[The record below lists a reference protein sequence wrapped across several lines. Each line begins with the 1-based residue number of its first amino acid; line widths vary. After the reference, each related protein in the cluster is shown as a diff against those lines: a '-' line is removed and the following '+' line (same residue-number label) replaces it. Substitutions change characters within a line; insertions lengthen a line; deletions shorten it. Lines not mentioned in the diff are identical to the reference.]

1 MMVYDQITFFIKKSI
16 FFVGFF
22 FEIFL
27 RMQKTWENIAK
38 SAGNANLPRI
48 PRVYVEGHT
57 A

>member
-1 MMVYDQITFFIKKSI
+1 MTVYDQITFFIKFSI
-16 FFVGFF
+16 FFVDVFP
-22 FEIFL
+22 IFL

-38 SAGNANLPRI
+38 STETAKLPRI